1 MPLKGDVMNERVFPS
16 YTGILTVYDKN
27 GDNKVILPDPQGI
40 TWGIQDL
47 DSEDGSGR
55 NASGLMQRDRVAIKI
70 KLTINWGVAETATLQ
85 KILNSPIKNQF
96 FKCKYLD
103 PKEGDFVT
111 KTMYV
116 GDRSSPMLL
125 KRVIN
130 GKTIWL
136 WNGLSADFIE
146 R

>member
-1 MPLKGDVMNERVFPS
+1 MNQRVFPS
-16 YTGILTVYDKN
+16 YTGILTLYKTTDTSLSN
-27 GDNKVILPDPQGI
+27 GVVLPDPQGV

-70 KLTINWGVAETATLQ
+70 KLSINWGVMETDTLN
-85 KILNSPIKNQF
+85 KILNSPMDDPF

-103 PKEGDFVT
+103 PKAGKFVT

-130 GKTIWL
+130 GRTIWL
-136 WNGLSADFIE
+136 WNGMNADFIE